1 MLLPIIETKVKQ
13 SPAIK
18 AEEIKGALIDFKRL
32 KCKCFLAITIATI
45 ELKETKEAAN
55 YNAKIDE
62 QNARLIRT
70 GARREA
76 GIIRQNAV
84 LNEYR
89 QRKRLE
95 YITGEQTGAYAARG
109 VSVST
114 GSPLDVMAETI
125 AAGELEIAIGQWNAE
140 NETAVSTYNA
150 EVAARNKES
159 EAKLR
164 RRYGKSAA
172 TTATYQA
179 AGTLLSTA
187 GTYSTVGKA
196 RTIGGPKFEQIGS
209 YTGVRKY

>member
-1 MLLPIIETKVKQ
+1 M
-13 SPAIK
+13 SYAMAAI
-18 AEEIKGALIDFKRL
+18 AVVGGVMNAYGQYRQGQ
-32 KCKCFLAITIATI
+32 
-45 ELKETKEAAN
+45 ETKEAAN

-95 YITGEQTGAYAARG
+95 YITGEQVGGYAARG
-109 VSVST
+109 VSIST

-159 EAKLR
+159 EARLR
-164 RRYGKSAA
+164 RLYGKSAA
-172 TTATYQA
+172 TTAKYQA
-179 AGTLLSTA
+179 AGTLLSSA
-187 GTYSTVGKA
+187 GTYGSTVGKA
-196 RTIGGPKFEQIGS
+196 RIGGK
-209 YTGVRKY
+209 